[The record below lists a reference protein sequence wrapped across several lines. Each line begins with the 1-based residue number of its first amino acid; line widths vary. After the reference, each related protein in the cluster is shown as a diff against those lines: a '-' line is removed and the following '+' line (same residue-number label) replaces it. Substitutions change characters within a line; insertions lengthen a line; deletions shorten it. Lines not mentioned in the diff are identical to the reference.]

1 MSENGLEKL
10 REMQR
15 QIEFDAAGTLSRA
28 ELQRLRQYW
37 GDLASIIQAEVDN
50 GPASE

>member
-1 MSENGLEKL
+1 MTSENLDRL

-15 QIEFDAAGTLSRA
+15 QIEFDAQGALSRA

-37 GDLASIIQAEVDN
+37 GDIQQVLDN
-50 GPASE
+50 EPPTE

>member
-1 MSENGLEKL
+1 MSDDSLNRL

-15 QIEFDAAGTLSRA
+15 QIEFDAQGTLSRA

-37 GDLASIIQAEVDN
+37 GDLQAVLDDE
-50 GPASE
+50 PER